1 MEDELH
7 HYYAGLAMLG
17 MIIAGEYAEDIPKL
31 AKAMADAMLERP
43 EGIMAIKKTKQRRE
57 NDK

>member
-1 MEDELH
+1 MEEDMH

-31 AKAMADAMLERP
+31 SKAMADAMLEKP
-43 EGIMAIKKTKQRRE
+43 EGIMAIKKTKQKQE
-57 NDK
+57 GT

>member
-1 MEDELH
+1 MEEDMH

-31 AKAMADAMLERP
+31 AKAMADAMLEKP
-43 EGIMAIKKTKQRRE
+43 EGIMAIKKTKQKQE
-57 NDK
+57 GT